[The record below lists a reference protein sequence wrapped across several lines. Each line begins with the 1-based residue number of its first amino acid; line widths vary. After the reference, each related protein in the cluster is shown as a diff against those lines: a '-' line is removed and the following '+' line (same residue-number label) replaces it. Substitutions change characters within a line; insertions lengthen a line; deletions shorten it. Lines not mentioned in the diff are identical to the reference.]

1 MANFLASSY
10 WNVSIRRYEK
20 RRREIITEDGLFWP
34 EKFIVL
40 LGWRSVGERMD
51 GSMYSGDIFHFNVV
65 TLVPLYLH
73 TQLALEGKIKVPRVS
88 AFPSSGNGA
97 TKMKWPHISLFGEYS
112 PSLCWFPTVKKK
124 KKKICS
130 FFSFQFPL
138 GLSVGLNES
147 SWITVFFCGFL
158 LIHGIIR
165 INPLCLF
172 LFFHLLPSAFCWFT
186 ASWPEIWP
194 MCPSTTSKA
203 CKWQSEFCM
212 ELPRPWPWQC
222 GSVVFL
228 ELVFLPYFSHMIPA
242 LQSSQFSLFGLMLP
256 FRS

>member
-1 MANFLASSY
+1 MCQPFQAQGTELQKWSDLTFLSLESTLH
-10 WNVSIRRYEK
+10 RC
-20 RRREIITEDGLFWP
+20 
-34 EKFIVL
+34 
-40 LGWRSVGERMD
+40 VG
-51 GSMYSGDIFHFNVV
+51 FQ
-65 TLVPLYLH
+65 
-73 TQLALEGKIKVPRVS
+73 QL
-88 AFPSSGNGA
+88 
-97 TKMKWPHISLFGEYS
+97 
-112 PSLCWFPTVKKK
+112 KK

>member
-20 RRREIITEDGLFWP
+20 RQREIITEDGLCWP

-124 KKKICS
+124 KKDMFIL
-130 FFSFQFPL
+130 FFSVSFRFKCWFKWKQ
-138 GLSVGLNES
+138 LNNCLFL
-147 SWITVFFCGFL
+147 WISPYPRNHKNQPFMPISFLPPSPKCIL
-158 LIHGIIR
+158 LIHGKLTW
-165 INPLCLF
+165 NMAHVSL
-172 LFFHLLPSAFCWFT
+172 H
-186 ASWPEIWP
+186 
-194 MCPSTTSKA
+194 
-203 CKWQSEFCM
+203 
-212 ELPRPWPWQC
+212 
-222 GSVVFL
+222 
-228 ELVFLPYFSHMIPA
+228 Y
-242 LQSSQFSLFGLMLP
+242 LQGM
-256 FRS
+256 